1 MSESSS
7 KKIDD
12 VRAHLFAVLEGL
24 ADKEKP
30 MAIDRAKAICEA
42 AQTIINS
49 AKVEVDFL
57 KVTGQSKSAFL
68 ESDERQKQ
76 LPPGVTG
83 MRTHRIK

>member
-1 MSESSS
+1 MSESSG
-7 KKIDD
+7 KTIDD
-12 VRAHLFAVLEGL
+12 VREHLFAVLEGL
-24 ADKEKP
+24 ADPVKP

-57 KVTGQSKSAFL
+57 KVSGHSSSEFL
-68 ESDERQKQ
+68 GPDRK